1 MIRVVKMTRT
11 QQTSKSTDLSLV
23 DEGYINVQ
31 GGIFSLGR
39 KTGKNRRDELTV
51 SIANVKAA
59 IADYDAAQKGD

>member
-39 KTGKNRRDELTV
+39 KTSKNRRDELTV